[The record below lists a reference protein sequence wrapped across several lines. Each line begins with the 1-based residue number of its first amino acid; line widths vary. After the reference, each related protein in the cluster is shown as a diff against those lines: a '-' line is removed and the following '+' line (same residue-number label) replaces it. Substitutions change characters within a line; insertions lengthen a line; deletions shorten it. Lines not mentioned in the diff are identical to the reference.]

1 MAATLSRNEND
12 REEDTKKEEEEE
24 KEKGEG
30 EVSCVISRQLVGA
43 CVSRSPG
50 ANRDLA
56 DVHENW
62 AATWPQ
68 TDSPSRLCHLHF
80 PLFPLNFHCSFL
92 PIRSILF
99 LFLSYDLQSH
109 AWIFLN
115 TLTTFL
121 LLNHMKISFPDFQVR
136 DR

>member
-1 MAATLSRNEND
+1 MIE
-12 REEDTKKEEEEE
+12 KKTRR
-24 KEKGEG
+24 KKKRRRKRRGRG
-30 EVSCVISRQLVGA
+30 GVSCVISRQLVGA

-99 LFLSYDLQSH
+99 IFLSYDLQSY
-109 AWIFLN
+109 ASIFLN
-115 TLTTFL
+115 SLTTFL